1 MCPLAK
7 GNGVW
12 PFNDAWLRTSLE
24 EARRQAPRN
33 GASIL
38 DAARELGIRD
48 AQAPPSLHGVSSAR
62 FPRLGGTMRRSDSSS
77 PIPPCL
83 VAFAQE
89 YHSSTCGFA
98 RSDARYLRPRPRA
111 VGSEQETRCRLKLN
125 ASSTM
130 RCSTSTARS
139 AGHREEKALQFVISK
154 RVRGAGRI
162 SEEARE
168 ARAVHS
174 GHSPAYRWSDPVIRL
189 VFGLETYITG
199 DRS

>member
-48 AQAPPSLHGVSSAR
+48 AQALR
-62 FPRLGGTMRRSDSSS
+62 FLVAH
-77 PIPPCL
+77 PPCL